1 MNKICEKIIIF
12 SQAVC
17 LDCITFVNAGDLIF
31 EVNHSRKCVHSKVGS
46 DVQVLSLDETNAMT
60 ICVVV
65 DILQFVQNGDALL
78 TLLLAVWK

>member
-1 MNKICEKIIIF
+1 M
-12 SQAVC
+12 
-17 LDCITFVNAGDLIF
+17 
-31 EVNHSRKCVHSKVGS
+31 HSKVGG
-46 DVQVLSLDETNAMT
+46 DVKVLSLDETNAMT